1 MKKSIRMYDGKVFG
15 FEVSDHAKERGYL
28 DYRTLAHMLEDLI
41 LNNTVRE
48 EMLGDW
54 EIVNGDLDKM
64 VMQDFII
71 SRYGY
76 EVLKDYTDELVFYNE
91 RLNIYIW
98 AVCHWGTA
106 WNYELTNIKLEVM

>member
-1 MKKSIRMYDGKVFG
+1 MEKSIEMYDGKVFG
-15 FEVSDHAKERGYL
+15 FEVSNHAKEMGYL

-48 EMLGDW
+48 ETLGDW
-54 EIVNGDLDKM
+54 EMVNGDLDKM

-106 WNYELTNIKLEVM
+106 WDYELTNIKLEVM